1 MSTGPPQFTRDWLI
15 DRLASALEP
24 DRILSGDVT
33 VPGMPLTSTATP
45 AAVLIPLINRPNGIT
60 VLFNQRTAHLTDHPG
75 QICFPGGRAETA
87 DESAAHTALREAEE
101 EIGLPRQSVEVLGLL
116 PDYQTV
122 TGYRITPV
130 VGWIEPPL
138 EPKLDAFEVAE
149 VFEVPLA
156 HFLEPANHQR
166 HAYDYQGRQRHYY
179 AMPYEGRFI
188 WGATAGILFN
198 LYLALRAAPIQ

>member
-1 MSTGPPQFTRDWLI
+1 MQTITRDWLVA
-15 DRLASALEP
+15 RLAASLQP
-24 DRILSGDVT
+24 DKVLAGDVT

-45 AAVLIPLINRPNGIT
+45 AAVLIPLIDRPHALT
-60 VLFNQRTAHLTDHPG
+60 VLFNQRTAHLIDHPG
-75 QICFPGGRAETA
+75 QICFPGGRAESA

-101 EIGLPRQSVEVLGLL
+101 EIGLARAAIGVLGLL

-130 VGWIEPPL
+130 VGWIVPPFEL
-138 EPKLDAFEVAE
+138 KLDAFEVAE

-156 HFLEPANHQR
+156 HFLDPRNHER

-179 AMPYEGRFI
+179 AMPYEGHFI

-198 LYLALRAAPIQ
+198 LYLALRG

>member
-1 MSTGPPQFTRDWLI
+1 MSTGPPQITRDWLI
-15 DRLASALEP
+15 ARLTSALEP

-33 VPGMPLTSTATP
+33 VPGMPLTSAATP
-45 AAVLIPLINRPNGIT
+45 AAVLIPLINRANGIT

-75 QICFPGGRAETA
+75 QICFPGGRAETV

-101 EIGLPRQSVEVLGLL
+101 EIGLPKESVEVLGLL

-138 EPKLDAFEVAE
+138 ELKLDAFEVAE

-156 HFLEPANHQR
+156 HFLDPANHQR
-166 HAYDYQGRQRHYY
+166 HAYDYQGRQRHYF

-198 LYLALRAAPIQ
+198 LYLALKA

>member
-15 DRLASALEP
+15 ARLASALEP

-156 HFLEPANHQR
+156 HFLDPVNHHR

>member
-1 MSTGPPQFTRDWLI
+1 MSAGPPPITRQALI
-15 DRLASALEP
+15 ARLASALQP

-33 VPGMPLTSTATP
+33 VPGMPFTSTATP
-45 AAVLIPLINRPNGIT
+45 AAVLIPLINRPDGIT

-101 EIGLPRQSVEVLGLL
+101 EIGLPGESVEVLGLL

-130 VGWIEPPL
+130 VGWIEPPVEL
-138 EPKLDAFEVAE
+138 KLDAFEVAE
-149 VFEVPLA
+149 VFEVPLG
-156 HFLEPANHQR
+156 HFLDPANHER
-166 HAYDYQGRQRHYY
+166 HAYDYHGRQRHYY
-179 AMPYEGRFI
+179 AMPYQGRFI

-198 LYLALRAAPIQ
+198 LYLALRG